1 MQIHRSVEHVIRAF
15 KSAPAAAP
23 VAPAAAMTAPSRAAA
38 QPGAPAGDYGSYGGA
53 AGGYGGVAGT
63 YGAGAAQAAQYQSW
77 AAASAGAYT
86 AAAHGFSSWQ
96 TAAQV
101 LLRPGVKYGRLCL
114 RKLDLCPVRAA
125 CGVLLQLAQR
135 GADASVLSCS
145 LRVTAC
151 SRESKLGAG
160 LLCV

>member
-23 VAPAAAMTAPSRAAA
+23 VAPAAATPSRAAA
-38 QPGAPAGDYGSYGGA
+38 QPGPPAGDYGSYGGA
-53 AGGYGGVAGT
+53 AGGYGGT

-86 AAAHGFSSWQ
+86 AAAHGYSSWQ

-101 LLRPGVKYGRLCL
+101 LLRPGVKEGRLCVQ
-114 RKLDLCPVRAA
+114 KLDLCPVRAA

-135 GADASVLSCS
+135 GADAFVLSCW
-145 LRVTAC
+145 LRGMAC
-151 SRESKLGAG
+151 GRASKLGAG
-160 LLCV
+160 LLCE